1 MRYDNQE
8 LVADLKHVSGFLS
21 ELLSKS
27 YIETAEWMKI
37 TAPSQITG
45 SGNRVT
51 HDDATD
57 KTGWYYGIYSDL
69 LTDCNVPPVYNTLM
83 TSVCSF

>member
-1 MRYDNQE
+1 MRYDSQE

-27 YIETAEWMKI
+27 YIETVEWMKI

-45 SGNRVT
+45 AV
-51 HDDATD
+51 AT
-57 KTGWYYGIYSDL
+57 G
-69 LTDCNVPPVYNTLM
+69 
-83 TSVCSF
+83 